1 MNYSECL
8 LFDQLSE
15 TSKDIARVQII
26 ACQQYAFTNA
36 VSKGKLRAKQSI
48 HSVINYR
55 SHSSVLNQ
63 AKLVAKLKDRDYLD
77 KVIKANLCEFTASG
91 HYYRIHKVNGIMTYK
106 PFNI

>member
-1 MNYSECL
+1 MNYTECL

-15 TSKDIARVQII
+15 TSKDFARVQII

-55 SHSSVLNQ
+55 SHSGVLNQ
-63 AKLVAKLKDRDYLD
+63 AKLVAKLKNKDYLD

-91 HYYRIHKVNGIMTYK
+91 HYYSMMQVISA
-106 PFNI
+106 